1 VTTVAQQ
8 IGTYL
13 ARLGV
18 GQAFGVV
25 GSGNFDV
32 TNALRAAGVPY
43 VAARHEGGAATMA
56 DAYGRMSGK
65 VGVVSVHQG
74 CGLTNAGTGITE
86 AAKSRTP
93 MIILAA
99 EAAAQHIHSNFAM
112 DQRDYA
118 RSLLATPFRVN
129 SAETALSDTLRAY
142 KTALRERRTVVVN
155 LPIDIQAQDAVG
167 EIPTTTVER
176 KGETAPAESEAA
188 ALAEALKQSTRPVF
202 VAGRGG
208 REAKEEILTLAE
220 QVGALVATSAVAKGL
235 FNDDAFNLGI
245 SGGFSSPTTADLISQ
260 ADLIVAFGCALNMW
274 TMRHGNL
281 INDQATVAQID
292 IEDSALG
299 SHRPVDIPVLGSSAA
314 TAKRLT
320 ALLEDDGGT
329 RYRTA
334 EVRDR
339 ILNHGRWDQTPTDDL
354 STPGTA
360 IDPRELTKYINAV
373 LPSERIVS
381 IDSGNFMGYPSQYLD
396 VPDEFGFCFTQAFQS
411 IGLGLYTAIGAA
423 LAQPER
429 MPVLGTGDGGFLMAV
444 QELETAVRLRLPLAI
459 IVYNDAAYS
468 AEVHHFGKDQ
478 DLDAVTFPDTD
489 IAAIARGFGA
499 SGITVRDKHDL
510 TQLQDWVDSNPSTPI
525 VIDAKIADDNGS
537 WWLQEAFQGH

>member
-1 VTTVAQQ
+1 
-8 IGTYL
+8 
-13 ARLGV
+13 
-18 GQAFGVV
+18 
-25 GSGNFDV
+25 
-32 TNALRAAGVPY
+32 
-43 VAARHEGGAATMA
+43 
-56 DAYGRMSGK
+56 
-65 VGVVSVHQG
+65 
-74 CGLTNAGTGITE
+74 
-86 AAKSRTP
+86 
-93 MIILAA
+93 
-99 EAAAQHIHSNFAM
+99 
-112 DQRDYA
+112 
-118 RSLLATPFRVN
+118 TPFRVN

-220 QVGALVATSAVAKGL
+220 QFGSLVATSAVAKGL

-339 ILNHGRWDQTPTDDL
+339 ILNHGRWDQTP
-354 STPGTA
+354 
-360 IDPRELTKYINAV
+360 
-373 LPSERIVS
+373 
-381 IDSGNFMGYPSQYLD
+381 
-396 VPDEFGFCFTQAFQS
+396 
-411 IGLGLYTAIGAA
+411 
-423 LAQPER
+423 
-429 MPVLGTGDGGFLMAV
+429 
-444 QELETAVRLRLPLAI
+444 
-459 IVYNDAAYS
+459 
-468 AEVHHFGKDQ
+468 
-478 DLDAVTFPDTD
+478 
-489 IAAIARGFGA
+489 
-499 SGITVRDKHDL
+499 
-510 TQLQDWVDSNPSTPI
+510 
-525 VIDAKIADDNGS
+525 
-537 WWLQEAFQGH
+537 